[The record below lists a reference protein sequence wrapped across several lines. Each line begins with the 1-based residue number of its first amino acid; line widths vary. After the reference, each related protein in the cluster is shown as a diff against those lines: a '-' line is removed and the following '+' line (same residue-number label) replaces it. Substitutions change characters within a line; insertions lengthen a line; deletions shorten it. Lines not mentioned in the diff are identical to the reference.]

1 MKVIFYALSVM
12 VALSGCTLIGHGDLG
27 TGENR
32 VDERTLAEEMSSVS
46 DWCVRLHHEL
56 SDPNSL
62 KKLERLSASGG
73 DMHEMRA
80 LLNKVEADLHQLSE
94 VLIEQSKE
102 ADNSEYR
109 ETVRRMRSLRF
120 PFVRFDPPQ
129 TLYDGLKFLSEG
141 AKNHPDGNGLA
152 FPILLTMDS
161 ADQLYIASDG
171 SMKSYSKKPIWYPIL
186 PSFAVSDISYY
197 DLLKL
202 ICESVEFGVEITP
215 EMTRVSRFARCVDD
229 DNDYWFEDFVYPAPL
244 INPDRD
250 WLSWLENQGVVFCK
264 GTEIKYEKAN
274 DRLIVH
280 IDVSERGLFENA
292 IPLIYQRTDGR
303 DDVR

>member
-1 MKVIFYALSVM
+1 MKVIFYSLSVI
-12 VALSGCTLIGHGDLG
+12 VALSGCTLIGQRDLG
-27 TGENR
+27 PGGSRE
-32 VDERTLAEEMSSVS
+32 ECRTLAEEMRLVS
-46 DWCVRLHHEL
+46 DRCICLHHEL

-80 LLNKVEADLHQLSE
+80 LLNKLDADLHQLSE
-94 VLIEQSKE
+94 VLVEQSKE

-129 TLYDGLKFLSEG
+129 TLYDGIKFLAEG

-152 FPILLTMDS
+152 FPIIMTMDCG
-161 ADQLYIASDG
+161 DQLYVASDG
-171 SMKSYSKKPIWYPIL
+171 SMTSYSKKPIWYPVL

-215 EMTRVSRFARCVDD
+215 GMIRVSRLGRCVDD
-229 DNDYWFEDFVYPAPL
+229 DSDYRFEDFVYPAPL

-250 WLSWLENQGVVFCK
+250 WLAWLENQGVVFRK
-264 GTEIKYEKAN
+264 GTQILYEKAR
-274 DRLIVH
+274 DRLVVH
-280 IDVSERGLFENA
+280 IDVCERELFENA
-292 IPLIYQRTDGR
+292 IPLIYQRTEGR